1 MAKVFYNL
9 SYFIKEAKTLFT
21 IDLLSNILSIISIG
35 LVFFILALVMT
46 GWSISNHV
54 INIVESEAEI
64 NIYFQDS
71 LDSQGINSLM
81 EEIEGIPGVGQALL
95 IKEEES
101 YERMADILGEESHI
115 LGLFDD
121 NPFNAFIEVQIHI
134 EEADS
139 ILVQLEDLEGIQYIR
154 DNKKVINQLQNIVSI
169 LKVLG
174 ILALLAVGVS
184 TLIVISHIIR
194 QGIYNNRE
202 QIKTLELL
210 GAPEFFIGLPFFLEG
225 LFLTILGGGL
235 ASLLLN
241 FTLKYGYGQLETAL
255 TFIPFP
261 ESSSLISS
269 LIIIIMAMSGAL
281 GVVGSLFGLVKHG
294 GS

>member
-1 MAKVFYNL
+1 MTKAFYNL
-9 SYFIKEAKTLFT
+9 SYFIREAKTLFK
-21 IDLLSNILSIISIG
+21 IDLLSNVLSIISIG
-35 LVFFILALVMT
+35 LVFFILALVIT
-46 GWSISNHV
+46 GWTISNHV
-54 INIVESEAEI
+54 IDIVENEAEI

-81 EEIEGIPGVGQALL
+81 EKIAGIPGVGQALL
-95 IKEEES
+95 INEEES

-115 LGLFDD
+115 LALFDD
-121 NPFNAFIEVQIHI
+121 NPFHAFIEVQIHI

-139 ILVQLEDLEGIQYIR
+139 ILVQLEDIEGIQYIR
-154 DNKKVINQLQNIVSI
+154 DNKKVINQLQNLVSL
-169 LKVLG
+169 LKILG

-202 QIKTLELL
+202 QINTLELL

-225 LFLTILGGGL
+225 LFLTILGGSL

-241 FTLKYGYGQLETAL
+241 FTLKYGYGQLEAAL

-261 ESSSLISS
+261 ESGSLISS

-281 GVVGSLFGLVKHG
+281 GVVGSLFGLARHG
-294 GS
+294 GN